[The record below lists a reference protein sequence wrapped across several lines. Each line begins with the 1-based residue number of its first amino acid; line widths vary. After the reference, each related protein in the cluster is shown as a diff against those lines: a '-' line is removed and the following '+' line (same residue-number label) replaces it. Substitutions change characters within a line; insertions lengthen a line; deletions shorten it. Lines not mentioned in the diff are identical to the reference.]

1 MNIDILNE
9 ELKLIIEQKKH
20 VLGELGKYSDL
31 SDKSL
36 VLKKS
41 NGIYQHYYRSAD
53 NDLEYIPAA
62 KKDIAK
68 RLAQKDY
75 YEKMLTNL
83 HGQEMAIKRFIV
95 KYNCASV
102 SKLYEKLSEG
112 RKQLIN
118 PIIKSDADYI
128 MGWYEKYRGS
138 QNTYEKLSSY
148 ITNNGEEV
156 RSKSEKILADLFHK
170 YGVIYQY
177 EPEITLYNGG
187 KCYPDFALLN
197 LKERNTYYWE
207 HFGLTDDNSYRDN
220 MSHKLNIYESS
231 GLFLGEE
238 LIITTEGEHTS
249 LDIKLIGTKIRKYL
263 ME

>member
-1 MNIDILNE
+1 MNIEILNE

-62 KKDIAK
+62 KNDIAK

-177 EPEITLYNGG
+177 EPEITLYNEV

-197 LKERNTYYWE
+197 LKERKTYFWE
-207 HFGLTDDNSYRDN
+207 HFGLASDSDYSEKNLAKILKYEKSGIKLGDNLIISVEAN
-220 MSHKLNIYESS
+220 GS
-231 GLFLGEE
+231 GLDL
-238 LIITTEGEHTS
+238 
-249 LDIKLIGTKIRKYL
+249 KLIEEKIEKHL
-263 ME
+263 L